1 MVLQIESVL
10 FGFVVWQQCLGLT
23 VVAVA
28 MLVDEFED

>member
-1 MVLQIESVL
+1 VVLQIESVL
-10 FGFVVWQQCLGLT
+10 FALVVWQQRVGLA